1 MPDGEDYVL
10 RPVLEGL
17 CRYES
22 VIDGTLSLADISR
35 LNDAL
40 DIRDENAHRARESAN
55 G

>member
-10 RPVLEGL
+10 RPVMEGL

-22 VIDGTLSLADISR
+22 VVDGTLSLADLAR

-40 DIRDENAHRARESAN
+40 DIRDENAHRAREAAN